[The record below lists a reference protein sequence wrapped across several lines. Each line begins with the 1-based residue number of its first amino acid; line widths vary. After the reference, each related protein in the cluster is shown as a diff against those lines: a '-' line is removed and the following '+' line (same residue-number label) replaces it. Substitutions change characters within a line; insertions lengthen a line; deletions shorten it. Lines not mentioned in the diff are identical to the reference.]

1 MITSASSNLEIG
13 ARAMSCVIWKMLLYL
28 TIEYFIE
35 CSRKKVCIRKIAD
48 NTQEGWLE
56 RKMKEQLNKMK

>member
-1 MITSASSNLEIG
+1 MLKLSNLLNEMIKLIEWVKLEMIASTSSNLEIG

-35 CSRKKVCIRKIAD
+35 CSRKRFA
-48 NTQEGWLE
+48 LE
-56 RKMKEQLNKMK
+56 K